1 MTDPPEIVPI
11 ACSPVSREKEIVMG
25 EELGHVL
32 RYGAC
37 RVALLLPL
45 WAPVGQIGAAE
56 SEEELLRRG
65 RELYQSGQYNQ
76 AIECFSSA
84 IEVNP
89 SDARY
94 YDGRGLAYLH
104 KPDADKATKDI
115 EQALRLDSRLA
126 SAYLHRGYIHL
137 HRKNFD
143 QAIADFTR
151 AIDIDRDGVV
161 AYAGLCTR
169 SFAKYEITEPEE
181 YHKRPD
187 RGDPPGMADVLRA
200 IKLRPEA
207 PDAYMFRGGLFNVYL
222 EDSSRAKEDYDK
234 AIAINPRR
242 MDALGRRAMLH
253 YQLGEGEEKV
263 LADLNA
269 AIALERKYAP
279 PYMALDFD
287 AELAKVLTNRGVLST
302 AEQAIRDYKEALRLS
317 PNDVVAR
324 LNLGN
329 WHAKKKEFDQAIQEY
344 GRIIEI
350 DPKSSSAYRAR
361 GCVLADQGK
370 LDDALADFLETTRL
384 EPQNAES
391 HNDLGTVLDA
401 KQQPH
406 RAIEAF
412 SRAISLDPTEFK
424 SYLNRGANY
433 LDLEQ
438 YDKAIA
444 DFSAAIGLVP
454 EYYEC
459 RVNRGIAYTR
469 IGEWEKAI
477 ADFSKDIELRP
488 FSSDAYARRAAAYER
503 SGQLDKAKADYA
515 KAESNSGP
523 LEEFLQ
529 AIHLLERSE

>member
-1 MTDPPEIVPI
+1 MARIIFVVP
-11 ACSPVSREKEIVMG
+11 CEKEIAMRKLGRVLKSSWRQVAFLLWLWAAVAQTAWATESD
-25 EELGHVL
+25 EELF
-32 RYGAC
+32 
-37 RVALLLPL
+37 
-45 WAPVGQIGAAE
+45 
-56 SEEELLRRG
+56 RRG

-76 AIECFSSA
+76 AIECFSDA
-84 IEVNP
+84 IKVNP

-104 KPDADKATKDI
+104 KPDADKAMKDI

-126 SAYLHRGYIHL
+126 SAYLHRGYIHMY
-137 HRKNFD
+137 RDDFVR
-143 QAIADFTR
+143 ASADFTQ
-151 AIDIDRDGVV
+151 AIDIDGDGVV
-161 AYAGLCTR
+161 AYAGLCAR
-169 SFAKYEITEPEE
+169 SFAKFEITKPEE
-181 YHKRPD
+181 YHKQPG

-207 PDAYMFRGGLFNVYL
+207 PDAYMFRGDLLRAYL
-222 EDSSRAKEDYDK
+222 GDLSRAKEDYDK

-242 MDALGRRAMLH
+242 MDALARRAMLH
-253 YQLGEGEEKV
+253 NELGEGEEKV
-263 LADLNA
+263 RADLNA
-269 AIALERKYAP
+269 AITLDRKYAP

-287 AELAKVLTNRGVLST
+287 AERARALSNRGLFSKG
-302 AEQAIRDYKEALRLS
+302 EQAIRDYKEALRLS
-317 PNDVVAR
+317 PKDVVAR
-324 LNLGN
+324 LNL
-329 WHAKKKEFDQAIQEY
+329 AIEYTYETETLDEAMREFD
-344 GRIIEI
+344 RVIEI
-350 DPKSSSAYRAR
+350 DPECSRAYRAR

-370 LDDALADFLETTRL
+370 LDDALADFLETIRL
-384 EPQNAES
+384 EPENARS

-433 LDLEQ
+433 LDLEE

-459 RVNRGIAYTR
+459 RVNRGNAYAR

-488 FSSDAYARRAAAYER
+488 FSSDAYTRRAAAYER
-503 SGQLDKAKADYA
+503 SGQLDKAKADYT
-515 KAESNSGP
+515 KADSNSGVW
-523 LEEFLQ
+523 EEVAQ
-529 AIHLLERSE
+529 ALHLLERSE